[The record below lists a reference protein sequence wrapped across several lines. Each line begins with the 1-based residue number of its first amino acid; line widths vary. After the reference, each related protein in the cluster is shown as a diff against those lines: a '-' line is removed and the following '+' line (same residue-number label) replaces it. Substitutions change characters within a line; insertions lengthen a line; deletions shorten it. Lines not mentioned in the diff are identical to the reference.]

1 VIPLEEI
8 AVLIENV
15 ELLTDEAQA
24 DGHDYYTADV
34 LDYLAITGMK
44 LVKCGEGD
52 FDEAGVSVA
61 SHAHRT
67 HLVRLSEETPD
78 G

>member
-1 VIPLEEI
+1 MIPREEI

-24 DGHDYYTADV
+24 DGHEYYTADV

-52 FDEAGVSVA
+52 FDEEGVSVA
-61 SHAHRT
+61 SHAYRT
-67 HLVRLSEETPD
+67 HLANNAKELS
-78 G
+78 